1 MGHLH
6 IVTSFL
12 KKIKKTQW
20 NQLPVNNFIIYVIQT
35 LMFDSQCR
43 EVSSIFS
50 IWYWSSSLEFK
61 TKPWIFTSLS
71 FTRILDCIFVKYFTI
86 WNFQNIDNI
95 LKVMEFLKLYLQL
108 MVFGPNLPYPHNPPL
123 QDASKWK

>member
-12 KKIKKTQW
+12 KKKTHGTITDIT
-20 NQLPVNNFIIYVIQT
+20 FIIFVIQT
-35 LMFDSQCR
+35 LMFNSQR
-43 EVSSIFS
+43 RAISSIFS
-50 IWYWSSSLEFK
+50 IWYWSLSLEFK
-61 TKPWIFTSLS
+61 TEPWIFTRLS
-71 FTRILDCIFVKYFTI
+71 FTRILDCIFVKYFSI

-95 LKVMEFLKLYLQL
+95 LKVMEFLKLYSQL
-108 MVFGPNLPYPHNPPL
+108 MVFGPNLPYPHKPPL